1 MRNIIYILVLL
12 LFIPKLSAQ
21 ITLEE
26 CWMKARAHYPQTARY
41 SLIDRAKEYDLENA
55 SRAWLPQFSLSARA
69 TYQSDVTS
77 IPIPGIIQQSKDQY
91 QIIVEAS
98 QSIWDGGLVKSQRES
113 VSTAAE
119 VDKRRLDVD
128 LYALNESVN
137 NLFFGILL
145 LEQQI
150 EANRLFSAELNRNR
164 EKIISYIASGIANQ
178 ADLDAVK
185 VEILNNNQQLISLQ
199 HSQTAY
205 RDMLS
210 LMIGEKVGN
219 LVMPQINDSIN
230 NTLIKRFELNL
241 FDAQVTQIESQ
252 RRGIAAKNN
261 PRIGAFVQGAYGNPG
276 LNMLQAGFTP
286 YAIGG
291 VRLSWNFGGL
301 YTRKNEIAKIQNQQQ
316 NIYNQR
322 EIFLFN
328 THIST
333 TNLVQEIQRIRALMV
348 DDSQIIELRHAI
360 ILASEAKV
368 AGGTM
373 SVLDMLREATQE
385 QQAIRAKLLHEV
397 QLIQAIYNL
406 KYITNN

>member
-1 MRNIIYILVLL
+1 MKTKIYILLL
-12 LFIPKLSAQ
+12 MLFAPKLSAQ

-26 CWMKARAHYPQTARY
+26 CWAKARANYPQTARY
-41 SLIDRAKEYDLENA
+41 LLIDRAKEYDLENA

-77 IPIPGIIQQSKDQY
+77 VPIPGVTKQSKDQY
-91 QIIVEAS
+91 QIIAEAS
-98 QSIWDGGLVKSQRES
+98 QTIWDGGLVKSQRQS
-113 VSTAAE
+113 ITTATE

-128 LYALNESVN
+128 LYALNERVN

-150 EANRLFSAELNRNR
+150 EANRLFSEELNRNQ
-164 EKIISYIASGIANQ
+164 EKVISYIASGIANQ
-178 ADLDAVK
+178 SDLDAIK

-199 HSQTAY
+199 HSRTAY
-205 RDMLS
+205 CDMLS
-210 LMIGEKVGN
+210 LMICEKVDN
-219 LVMPQINDSIN
+219 LVTPPINDSIN
-230 NTLIKRFELNL
+230 NTIIKRLELNL
-241 FDAQVTQIESQ
+241 FDAQVAQVESQ
-252 RRGIAAKNN
+252 RSGIVAKNS
-261 PRIGAFVQGAYGNPG
+261 PRIGAFIQGAYGNPG
-276 LNMLQAGFTP
+276 LNMLKAGFTP

-322 EIFLFN
+322 ETFLFN
-328 THIST
+328 TQIST
-333 TNLVQEIQRIRALMV
+333 TNLVEEIQRIRALMV